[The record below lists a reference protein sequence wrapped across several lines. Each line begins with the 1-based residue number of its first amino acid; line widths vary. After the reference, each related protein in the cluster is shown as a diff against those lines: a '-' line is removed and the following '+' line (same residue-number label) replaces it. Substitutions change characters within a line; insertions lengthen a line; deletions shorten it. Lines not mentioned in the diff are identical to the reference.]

1 MASII
6 PLPDEP
12 LPEQEPRA
20 AWSAAPG
27 PGARR
32 AGMRSLR
39 AAPDVPGAPAV
50 LPGPGA
56 VGPGPG
62 TAAAFGL
69 LREGQR
75 TGRLLHLEQI
85 PARAGIPAAWP
96 DWVPAEIIAA
106 LGRRGVAVPWSHQVT
121 AADHA
126 RSGRNVI
133 ISTGTA
139 SGKSLGYLLPA
150 LTGIGEG
157 GTVLYIAPTKALAAD
172 QLAAIRALGVPG
184 VRATTLDG
192 DTSAGER
199 AWARSHAD
207 YLLTNPDMLHHVLL
221 PQHRRWSGFFSRLRY
236 VIIDECHG
244 YRGVF
249 GSHVGHVLRR
259 LRRVAAHHAH
269 DAHPVFVL
277 ASATAGQPGETAR
290 RLTGL
295 EAEEVTAD
303 GSPHG
308 PVSFAMWEPP
318 LTEARGEAGA
328 PVRRTA
334 TAEAA
339 ELLAGLVREDV
350 ATLAFIRS
358 RRGAEAVALHAKRLL
373 AEQGAAGHAGRV
385 AAYRSGYLAED
396 RRGVEAA
403 LRGGRLTGL
412 ATTTALELGINITG
426 LDAVLIAGWP
436 GTKASLW
443 QQAGRAGRRGAS
455 AVAVLI
461 ARDDPLDTYLVHHP
475 EILRHPVEATV
486 LDPENPYVLA
496 PHLCAAAAE
505 LPLTDADLAMFGPGA
520 GAVAD
525 DLGRRSLLRRRPSG
539 WYWTR
544 RAHAAR
550 MTSLRGTGA
559 EPVKIVEE
567 TTGRLVGTVDEPSAH
582 VLAHDGA
589 TYLHQGDTYLVS
601 TLDLADG
608 VALVGLG
615 DPGYVTS
622 ARQVTDIEVIGQRR
636 QMEWGDARVCFGDVE
651 VTRQV
656 ISYTR
661 RRPDSGRPLGET
673 TPLDLPPRT
682 LCTRAMWWTISGA
695 QAGRLAAGGVD
706 LPGAAH
712 AAEHASIG
720 LLPLFATCDRWDIGG
735 VSTELHPATGRLTV
749 FVYDGHEGGAGFA
762 ERGYDAAAAWLTATR
777 QAIASCECE
786 AGCPSC
792 IQSPKCG
799 NGNMPLSK
807 TGALA
812 LLDTLLADGKP
823 LTSLHAEMGAAPA
836 GGESGGR
843 RTVRPWGGGAEP
855 ASSKAYLETG
865 RQRHTGTT
873 ENLPQEKL
881 EHKPRNLDSTGGDG
895 SL

>member
-1 MASII
+1 MASIT
-6 PLPDEP
+6 PLPNEP
-12 LPEQEPRA
+12 LPERDPRV

-27 PGARR
+27 GGTRR
-32 AGMRSLR
+32 TGIRSLY
-39 AAPDVPGAPAV
+39 AAPDTPGGDRT
-50 LPGPGA
+50 GP
-56 VGPGPG
+56 VGHEAG
-62 TAAAFGL
+62 TAFGM

-85 PARAGIPAAWP
+85 PARPGVPAAWP
-96 DWVPAEIIAA
+96 DWVPDEVTAA
-106 LGRRGVAVPWSHQVT
+106 FGRRGVAVPWSHQVT

-126 RSGRNVI
+126 RAGRNVI

-157 GTVLYIAPTKALAAD
+157 GTALYIAPTKALAAD
-172 QLAAIRALGVPG
+172 QLAAIRGLGLPG
-184 VRATTLDG
+184 VRAATLDG

-199 AWARSHAD
+199 AWARSHAN
-207 YLLTNPDMLHHVLL
+207 YLLTNPDMLHYMLL
-221 PQHRRWSGFFSRLRY
+221 PHHRRWSGFFSRLRY

-259 LRRVAAHHAH
+259 LRRVAAHHAR
-269 DAHPVFVL
+269 DARPVFLL
-277 ASATAGQPGETAR
+277 ASATAAQPGETAR

-373 AEQGAAGHAGRV
+373 TEQGAADHASRV

-412 ATTTALELGINITG
+412 ATTTALEVGINITG

-443 QQAGRAGRRGAS
+443 QQAGRAGRRGTSGPDRPGRPTRYLSGPSSGDPAFTGRGDRARS
-455 AVAVLI
+455 GEPLRPGAAPVRGGGRTAAHRRGPRAVRPGGRRRGRRSMPPFPA
-461 ARDDPLDTYLVHHP
+461 APA
-475 EILRHPVEATV
+475 PVRLV
-486 LDPENPYVLA
+486 LDPPRA
-496 PHLCAAAAE
+496 R
-505 LPLTDADLAMFGPGA
+505 GPDDQPARHGRGA
-520 GAVAD
+520 RQDRGGKHRPARRHG
-525 DLGRRSLLRRRPSG
+525 GRAIRPRPRARRRHLP
-539 WYWTR
+539 
-544 RAHAAR
+544 A
-550 MTSLRGTGA
+550 
-559 EPVKIVEE
+559 P
-567 TTGRLVGTVDEPSAH
+567 GR
-582 VLAHDGA
+582 
-589 TYLHQGDTYLVS
+589 YLP
-601 TLDLADG
+601 LDLADG
-608 VALVGLG
+608 AALVGLG

-636 QMEWGDARVCFGDVE
+636 QMEWGEARVCFGDVE

-656 ISYTR
+656 TSYTR
-661 RRPDSGRPLGET
+661 RRADSGRSLGE

-682 LCTRAMWWTISGA
+682 LCTRAMWWTISAA
-695 QAGRLAAGGVD
+695 QAGRLSAAGVD

-735 VSTELHPATGRLTV
+735 VSTDLHPATGRLTV
-749 FVYDGHEGGAGFA
+749 FVHDGHEGGAGFA

-799 NGNMPLSK
+799 NGNNPLSK

-812 LLDTLLADGKP
+812 LLHTLLNSGEPGAGLNGAGTSGKR
-823 LTSLHAEMGAAPA
+823 GAAPA

-855 ASSKAYLETG
+855 ASSKA
-865 RQRHTGTT
+865 
-873 ENLPQEKL
+873 
-881 EHKPRNLDSTGGDG
+881 
-895 SL
+895 

>member
-1 MASII
+1 M
-6 PLPDEP
+6 
-12 LPEQEPRA
+12 
-20 AWSAAPG
+20 
-27 PGARR
+27 
-32 AGMRSLR
+32 LR
-39 AAPDVPGAPAV
+39 DG
-50 LPGPGA
+50 
-56 VGPGPG
+56 
-62 TAAAFGL
+62 
-69 LREGQR
+69 ER
-75 TGRLLHLEQI
+75 TGRLIHLEQI
-85 PARAGIPAAWP
+85 AGRTGVPAPWP
-96 DWVPAEIIAA
+96 DWVPAEVTSA
-106 LGRRGVAVPWSHQVT
+106 LGRRGVRTPWSHQVT

-126 RSGRNVI
+126 RHGRNVI

-150 LTGIGEG
+150 LTGILEG
-157 GTVLYIAPTKALAAD
+157 GTALYIAPTKALAAD

-184 VRATTLDG
+184 VRAAALDG

-221 PQHRRWSGFFSRLRY
+221 PQHRRWPGFFSRLRY
-236 VIIDECHG
+236 VIVDECHG

-259 LRRVAAHHAH
+259 LRRVAGHHAR
-269 DAHPVFVL
+269 DTHPVFIL
-277 ASATAGQPGETAR
+277 ASATAGRPGETAR

-295 EAEEVTAD
+295 AAEEVTAD

-318 LTEARGEAGA
+318 LTPARGEAGA

-350 ATLAFIRS
+350 ATLAFVRS
-358 RRGAEAVALHAKRLL
+358 RRAAEAVALHARRLL
-373 AEQGAAGHAGRV
+373 TEQGAADRATRV

-396 RRGVEAA
+396 RRRVEAA

-412 ATTTALELGINITG
+412 ATTTALELGVDITG

-436 GTKASLW
+436 GTRASLW
-443 QQAGRAGRRGAS
+443 QQAGRAGRRGTG

-486 LDPENPYVLA
+486 LDPGNPYVLA

-505 LPLTDADLAMFGPGA
+505 LPLTEADLALFGPGA
-520 GAVAD
+520 AAVAE
-525 DLGRRSLLRRRPSG
+525 DLCRRSLLRRRPSA

-601 TLDLADG
+601 ALDLADG
-608 VALVGLG
+608 VALVELG

-622 ARQVTDIEVIGQRR
+622 ARQVTDIEIIGQQCQVR
-636 QMEWGDARVCFGDVE
+636 WGDAQVCFGDVE

-656 ISYTR
+656 ISYIR

-673 TPLDLPPRT
+673 PLDLPPRA
-682 LCTRAMWWTISGA
+682 LCTRAMWWTVSDA
-695 QAGRLAAGGVD
+695 QAVRLAAAGVD
-706 LPGAAH
+706 LAGAAH

-735 VSTELHPATGRLTV
+735 VSTDMHPATGRLTV

-762 ERGYDAAAAWLTATR
+762 ERGYEAAAAWLTATR
-777 QAIASCECE
+777 QAIESCECE

-799 NGNMPLSK
+799 NGNSPLSK
-807 TGALA
+807 TGALGLLGA
-812 LLDTLLADGKP
+812 LLAGRAPGTGP
-823 LTSLHAEMGAAPA
+823 EGERGAALA
-836 GGESGGR
+836 GGESEGR

-855 ASSKAYLETG
+855 ASSKAYRESGLRAHFRTTKDPP
-865 RQRHTGTT
+865 RQ
-873 ENLPQEKL
+873 
-881 EHKPRNLDSTGGDG
+881 
-895 SL
+895 